1 VGLPLDVTWKMPD
14 HAALHW
20 EEWGEQYAVF
30 DACSGETHLLNTV
43 AGLALQEL
51 CSKAV
56 SVTELCEELAG
67 SLGLACNEQ
76 FVQQIEE
83 LLVQFH
89 YLGLIEQCSV

>member
-1 VGLPLDVTWKMPD
+1 VGLPLDVTWKIPD

-20 EEWGEQYAVF
+20 EEWDEQYAVY
-30 DACSGETHLLNTV
+30 DARSGETHLLNSV

-51 CSKAV
+51 CGKAV
-56 SVTELCEELAG
+56 SVSELCGELTG
-67 SLGLACNEQ
+67 PLGLACNEQ
-76 FVQQIEE
+76 FVRQIEE